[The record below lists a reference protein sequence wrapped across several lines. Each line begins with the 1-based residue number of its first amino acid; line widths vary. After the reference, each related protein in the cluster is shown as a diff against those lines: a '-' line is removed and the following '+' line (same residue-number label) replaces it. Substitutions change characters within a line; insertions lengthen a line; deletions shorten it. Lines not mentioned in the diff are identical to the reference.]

1 MKKKNKARVLGES
14 AQRRAVIYARYSTG
28 SRQNVQSIEG
38 QVNCCL
44 AYAARNGLTVVAQYV
59 DERQSGMSDERVNF
73 RRMIDDADSGAW
85 ATVLVWKLDRFARLM
100 VDSVVYQD
108 ILQRKGVTVTSV
120 EEPTPEDEEMAIL
133 IRGNIMTY
141 NEYFIYNSRRKTERG
156 MHETAKKA
164 HSNGGNIPLGLKIV
178 NREYAID
185 EDTAPIVR
193 QMFAMYADGETVK
206 DICAYATRSGLLS
219 RPRRG
224 CQSGNPITAHTVT
237 NMMRNTKYIGT
248 YHYMD
253 TVIED
258 AFPPLVSKAL
268 FARCQTRAHAG
279 KNVTHTSKPDN
290 LYLLTGKIFCA
301 VCGSYWTGESCRN
314 HSGVIYRYYVCNNRK
329 DNLACSSQRIGKDR
343 LESLIV
349 RATLDHVLTLDN
361 IHAIAHASVRQQQR
375 SPDLL
380 QSLLAHREQIDASVS
395 NLIAAIERG
404 IFAASVQDRL
414 SQLEAERN
422 MLDAEIAQERLAL
435 SAPTL
440 DEEMVEFY
448 LGQFVSGRPV
458 DDDYRRRLFD
468 TLVERVLV
476 YPDSISI
483 IYRLKKDAVPV
494 DYSTQDDVSGD
505 KKVRRFVDLVHQ
517 KTSRRTILAI
527 HTSGYHVILRKIPL
541 DWICG

>member
-1 MKKKNKARVLGES
+1 MKKKNRARVLGES
-14 AQRRAVIYARYSTG
+14 AQKRAVIYARYSTG

-178 NREYAID
+178 NREYTID

-206 DICAYATRSGLLS
+206 DICAYATRSGLFS

-224 CQSGNPITAHTVT
+224 CPSGSPITAHTVT
-237 NMMRNTKYIGT
+237 NMMRNPKYIGT

-253 TVIED
+253 TVIEG
-258 AFPPLVSKAL
+258 AFPALVSKTL
-268 FARCQTRAHAG
+268 FDRCQSRS
-279 KNVTHTSKPDN
+279 KKRVTYTSKPDN
-290 LYLLTGKIFCA
+290 MYLLTGKVFCA
-301 VCGSYWTGESCRN
+301 VCGSYWTGESCHNKRDN
-314 HSGVIYRYYVCNNRK
+314 VYRYYVCNNRK
-329 DNLACSSQRIGKDR
+329 DNLACSSQRIAKDR

-349 RATLDHVLTLDN
+349 NATLDHVLTPDN
-361 IHAIAHASVRQQQR
+361 IHAIARASVSQQQR

-380 QSLLAHREQIDASVS
+380 QSLLARREQIDASVS
-395 NLIAAIERG
+395 NLIGAIERG

-414 SQLEAERN
+414 AQLEVERN
-422 MLDAEIAQERLAL
+422 TIDAEIAQERLAL
-435 SAPTL
+435 SAPSL

-448 LGQFVSGRPV
+448 LGQFVDGRPV
-458 DDDYRRRLFD
+458 DDDYRRRLFS

-494 DYSTQDDVSGD
+494 NCSTRDDVYGD
-505 KKVRRFVDLVHQ
+505 ISVRPFVDLVHQ
-517 KTSRRTILAI
+517 KSPRRTILSI
-527 HTSGYHVILRKIPL
+527 HTGGYHVILRKIPL

>member
-73 RRMIDDADSGAW
+73 RRMIDDADSGSW

-178 NREYAID
+178 NQEYAID

-193 QMFAMYADGETVK
+193 QMFAMYADGETVR

-224 CQSGNPITAHTVT
+224 CQSGSPITAHTVT
-237 NMMRNTKYIGT
+237 NMMRNPKYIGT

-258 AFPPLVSKAL
+258 AFPALVSKKL
-268 FARCQTRAHAG
+268 FERCQVRSNKRITY
-279 KNVTHTSKPDN
+279 TSKPDN
-290 LYLLTGKIFCA
+290 MYLLTGKVFCA
-301 VCGSYWTGESCRN
+301 VCGSYWTGESCHNKRDI
-314 HSGVIYRYYVCNNRK
+314 VYRYYVCNNRK
-329 DNLACSSQRIGKDR
+329 DNLACSSQRIAKDR
-343 LESLIV
+343 LEGLV
-349 RATLDHVLTLDN
+349 VNATLDYVLTPDN
-361 IHAIAHASVRQQQR
+361 IHAIARASVGQQQR
-375 SPDLL
+375 NPDLL
-380 QSLLAHREQIDASVS
+380 QSLLARREQIDASIS
-395 NLIAAIERG
+395 NLIGAIERG

-414 SQLEAERN
+414 AQLEVERST
-422 MLDAEIAQERLAL
+422 LDAEITQERIAL
-435 SAPTL
+435 SAPSL

-448 LGQFVSGRPV
+448 LGQFVNGRPV
-458 DDDYRRRLFD
+458 DEDYRRRLFN

-476 YPDSISI
+476 YADSISI
-483 IYRLKKDAVPV
+483 IYRLKKDAIPV
-494 DYSTQDDVSGD
+494 DCSTKDGVYGD
-505 KKVRRFVDLVHQ
+505 ISVRPFVDLVHQ
-517 KTSRRTILAI
+517 KASRRTILAI
-527 HTSGYHVILRKIPL
+527 HTSGYHVALRKIPL

>member
-1 MKKKNKARVLGES
+1 MKKKNKARVLSES
-14 AQRRAVIYARYSTG
+14 AQKRAVIYARYSTG

-178 NREYAID
+178 NREYTID

-206 DICAYATRSGLLS
+206 DICAYATRSGLFS

-224 CQSGNPITAHTVT
+224 CPSGSPITAHTVT
-237 NMMRNTKYIGT
+237 NMMRNPKYIGT

-258 AFPPLVSKAL
+258 AFPALVSKTL
-268 FARCQTRAHAG
+268 FDRCQSRS
-279 KNVTHTSKPDN
+279 KKRVTYTSKPDN
-290 LYLLTGKIFCA
+290 MYLLTGKVFCA
-301 VCGSYWTGESCRN
+301 ICGSYWTGESCHNKRDN
-314 HSGVIYRYYVCNNRK
+314 VYRYYVCNNRK
-329 DNLACSSQRIGKDR
+329 DNLACSSQRIAKDR

-349 RATLDHVLTLDN
+349 NATLDHVLTPDN
-361 IHAIAHASVRQQQR
+361 IHAIARASVSQQQR

-380 QSLLAHREQIDASVS
+380 QSLLARREQIDASVS
-395 NLIAAIERG
+395 NLIGAIERG

-414 SQLEAERN
+414 AQLEVERN
-422 MLDAEIAQERLAL
+422 TIDAEIAQERLAL
-435 SAPTL
+435 SAPSL

-448 LGQFVSGRPV
+448 LGQFVDGRPV
-458 DDDYRRRLFD
+458 DDDYRRRLFS

-494 DYSTQDDVSGD
+494 NCSTRDDVYGD
-505 KKVRRFVDLVHQ
+505 ISVRPFVDLVHQ
-517 KTSRRTILAI
+517 KSSRRTILSI
-527 HTSGYHVILRKIPL
+527 HTGGYHVILRKIPL
-541 DWICG
+541 D